1 MKQRARLN
9 IAIVGAGRVGS
20 VLGRVLVDNGH
31 RVVCVVSRTTGSAR
45 RAGAFLRCRKT
56 STHLSALPPET
67 GIVFIATPHDAVAEV
82 ARALTRVESLDFRR
96 IAVCHA
102 SGMLTASV
110 LDPVAAR
117 GATTFSFHPLQT
129 FPRDFPPAKILPTA
143 RGIVYGV
150 DGSPAGIRVA
160 RKLSRALDGRIVEI
174 RPEMR
179 ELYHAA
185 CVVASNHL
193 TTMMAVVEAMFSAAG
208 GRPRDFAEAFGPIAE
223 ATLRNIRLTSPAR
236 ALSGPVARG
245 GVGTVARH
253 LEVIAAHTPHLLPYF
268 CAVSL
273 ETVRLATAKG
283 SITAEQARQLTTLI
297 NDVLNRTPTE
307 VTT

>member
-1 MKQRARLN
+1 MKPRARFT
-9 IAIVGAGRVGS
+9 IAIVGAGKVGT
-20 VLGRVLVDNGH
+20 VLGRVLVENGH
-31 RVVCVVSRTTGSAR
+31 QVVCVVSRTTASAR
-45 RAGAFLRCRKT
+45 RAGKYLRCRTT
-56 STHLSALPPET
+56 STELSSIPPET
-67 GIVFIATPHDAVAEV
+67 NLIFISTPHGAVADV
-82 ARALTRVESLDFRR
+82 ARELARTGGLEFRR

-110 LDPVAAR
+110 LDPLAMR
-117 GATTFSFHPLQT
+117 GAIVFSFHPLQT

-143 RGIVYGV
+143 RGISFGV
-150 DGSPAGIRVA
+150 DGPPAGIRVA
-160 RKLSRALDGRIVEI
+160 RRLARALEGLVIEI

-193 TTMMAVVEAMFSAAG
+193 TTVMSVAETMFVAAG
-208 GRPRDFAEAFGPIAE
+208 GSGFSRSFAPIVD
-223 ATLRNIRLTSPAR
+223 ATIRNIRMTSPAA

-253 LEVIAAHTPHLLPYF
+253 LEMIAGNTPQLLPYF

-273 ETVRLATAKG
+273 ETVRLAIAKG
-283 SITAEQARQLTTLI
+283 SISRDQADQLTTLI
-297 NDVLNRTPTE
+297 REYLGRVPDTE